1 MAGEE
6 AGSGREKKWRPGGRS
21 GGQVGEAAAS
31 PPLDPVGGEAAPAAA
46 GGPSSPP
53 PYGIGSKGV

>member
-31 PPLDPVGGEAAPAAA
+31 PPLDPVGGEA
-46 GGPSSPP
+46 GPEEEF
-53 PYGIGSKGV
+53 VMNLFENCDVFDL